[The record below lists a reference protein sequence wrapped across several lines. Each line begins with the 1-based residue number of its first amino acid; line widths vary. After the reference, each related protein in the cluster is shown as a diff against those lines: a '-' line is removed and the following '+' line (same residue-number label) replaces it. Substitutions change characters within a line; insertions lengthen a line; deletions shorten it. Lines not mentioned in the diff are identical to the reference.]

1 MITTTILQLRD
12 LRKDRSVSQLSDE
25 INASAEMVRRWLR
38 GDAQPRADRA
48 ETINQLFIELKKP
61 KAEVS
66 EANPFTGGK

>member
-1 MITTTILQLRD
+1 MITTTILQLRE

-48 ETINQLFIELKKP
+48 ETIRQLFIELKKP

>member
-1 MITTTILQLRD
+1 MITPTILQLRE

-48 ETINQLFIELKKP
+48 ETIKQLFIELKKP